1 MGMDRMAKELDGLKK
16 AIKKATNKGG
26 VKMALEMSDINEAL
40 GKFLDAVGEVM
51 KGYEAVAQAE
61 ADEEE
66 IARLNYDL
74 YHRRLLGMMDEIR
87 PLARKSPDKP
97 CNAYK
102 LGQVNQVLRVLKEE
116 LEACYGAP
124 LDLADEDDS
133 PSYSDLSFLLRTY
146 RDLSA
151 PYARRRYGLSYE
163 ENGK

>member
-1 MGMDRMAKELDGLKK
+1 MAKELDGLKK

-87 PLARKSPDKP
+87 PLARTVTDKT
-97 CNAYK
+97 CSR
-102 LGQVNQVLRVLKEE
+102 NQRYL
-116 LEACYGAP
+116 
-124 LDLADEDDS
+124 
-133 PSYSDLSFLLRTY
+133 T
-146 RDLSA
+146 
-151 PYARRRYGLSYE
+151 AR
-163 ENGK
+163 NV